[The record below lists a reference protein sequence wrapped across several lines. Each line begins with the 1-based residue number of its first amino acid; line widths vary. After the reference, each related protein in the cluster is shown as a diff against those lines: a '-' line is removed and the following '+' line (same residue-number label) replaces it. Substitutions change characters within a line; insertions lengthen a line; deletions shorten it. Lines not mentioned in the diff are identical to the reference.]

1 MLIRMSIS
9 LNFNHV
15 NFKVSEYWI
24 ISAAVGGAAVAIDT
38 GTDATANTDT
48 DDAAAAVSVDAAD
61 TGADAATNTDADAAA
76 VAAAD
81 IAADSS

>member
-1 MLIRMSIS
+1 MSIY

-38 GTDATANTDT
+38 GNDATANTDT
-48 DDAAAAVSVDAAD
+48 DAAAAVGVDAAD
-61 TGADAATNTDADAAA
+61 TGADAAA
-76 VAAAD
+76 VTAAD
-81 IAADSS
+81 IAADGSGIITVIFTLD